1 MMRRILTVAALS
13 VLALST
19 SAKAQQRG
27 ASTSNSG
34 SMGTTLELG
43 LDGGPSFGMGGQ
55 NSETLFDMPIQQLR
69 AGFFVAPQWSIE
81 PAVRFTR
88 SSNGGLS
95 ETRYAIGAGA
105 LYHFS
110 AVRTQNQIYLRPY
123 VNLIGARSTYQLN
136 PTTTA
141 TTSTSFTELG
151 GGLGVKMP
159 WKDRLAWRLE
169 ANMSHYTKPYF
180 GADNRLGLLVGMS
193 YFTR

>member
-1 MMRRILTVAALS
+1 MRRILSVAALS

-19 SAKAQQRG
+19 AANAQRSSNSAGNSAS
-27 ASTSNSG
+27 ASTP
-34 SMGTTLELG
+34 LELG

-55 NSETLFDMPIQQLR
+55 NSATLFDMPIQQLR

-81 PAVRFTR
+81 PAIRFTR
-88 SSNGGLS
+88 TSVGNVSDS
-95 ETRYAIGAGA
+95 RYAIGVGA

-110 AVRTQNQIYLRPY
+110 TTHSENQVYARPY
-123 VNLIGARSTYQLN
+123 LNFIGANSTVQSS
-136 PTTTA
+136 PTTTT
-141 TTSTSFTELG
+141 TTSTSLAEMG
-151 GGLGVKMP
+151 AGLGVKIP

-169 ANMSHYTKPYF
+169 ANMSHYSKPYA